1 MSGEWLPVDG
11 GKEYSM
17 NWTTNTST
25 SETQKVA
32 FDENVKGTAL
42 RIYIM
47 DASSSYVID
56 ELTVGTAVSVDD
68 VQIILDMDEM
78 TLAEGETAKLT
89 ATVLP
94 EYVSDKNV
102 VFSSSNEAVLT
113 VDSDGTLTVQG
124 LPEGSEKEAVIVT
137 ATTEYGNKTAQ
148 CVVTVVP
155 KTADDEDKQD
165 TQTRLKNARKL
176 ADAADHADY
185 KEGAVQA
192 FGARLDE
199 IEARLEGE
207 QDEIDQAWRTLLKA
221 MSELRLKPSKEALEA
236 LIASAQNLDIED
248 VPEETAAI
256 FRSALA
262 KAVNTAGD
270 EQATADEV
278 ATAEQELQAALAQV
292 LASVG
297 GGTEE
302 KPQTEKPA
310 GNTGGSANG
319 DQNVN
324 DAADGTG
331 GAGESRNGGTN
342 GSQANGSGSR
352 AVKTGDSTAL
362 LLWAVLLAAAGAAGG
377 ASVRASRRRK

>member
-89 ATVLP
+89 
-94 EYVSDKNV
+94 
-102 VFSSSNEAVLT
+102 
-113 VDSDGTLTVQG
+113 VQG
-124 LPEGSEKEAVIVT
+124 LPEGSEKETVIVT

-165 TQTRLKNARKL
+165 T
-176 ADAADHADY
+176 
-185 KEGAVQA
+185 
-192 FGARLDE
+192 
-199 IEARLEGE
+199 
-207 QDEIDQAWRTLLKA
+207 
-221 MSELRLKPSKEALEA
+221 
-236 LIASAQNLDIED
+236 
-248 VPEETAAI
+248 
-256 FRSALA
+256 
-262 KAVNTAGD
+262 
-270 EQATADEV
+270 
-278 ATAEQELQAALAQV
+278 
-292 LASVG
+292 
-297 GGTEE
+297 
-302 KPQTEKPA
+302 
-310 GNTGGSANG
+310 
-319 DQNVN
+319 
-324 DAADGTG
+324 
-331 GAGESRNGGTN
+331 
-342 GSQANGSGSR
+342 
-352 AVKTGDSTAL
+352 
-362 LLWAVLLAAAGAAGG
+362 
-377 ASVRASRRRK
+377 